1 MASAMDASFIEV
13 YAGLWV
19 LFMVLWFVFLIR
31 DADRGVG
38 LSFAV
43 YVGHGVSGVVIGL
56 RHWMGSVELPVK
68 AAMLPFVVV
77 LEVGG
82 VFCMGLLYAE
92 LHADHAEFTD
102 VVWAGLVL
110 KMAGGVAAVALKHF
124 E

>member
-1 MASAMDASFIEV
+1 MDVSFIQV

-19 LFMVLWFVFLIR
+19 LFMVVWFVFLIR

-43 YVGHGVSGVVIGL
+43 YVGNGVSGVVIGL
-56 RHWMGSVELPVK
+56 RHWMGAVELPVK
-68 AAMLPFVVV
+68 AAMLPFVAV
-77 LEVGG
+77 LEVAG

-102 VVWAGLVL
+102 VVWVGLVL
-110 KMAGGVAAVALKHF
+110 KMAGAVAAVVLNGLV
-124 E
+124 